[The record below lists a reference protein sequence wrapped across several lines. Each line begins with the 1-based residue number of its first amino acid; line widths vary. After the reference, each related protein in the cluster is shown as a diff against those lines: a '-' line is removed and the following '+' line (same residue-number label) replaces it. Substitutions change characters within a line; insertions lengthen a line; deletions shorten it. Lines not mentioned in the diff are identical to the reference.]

1 MPSNLLTTKRKIL
14 IGVAVVVV
22 IALIALTTWLLY
34 THPGFTATSSK
45 IAIIIL
51 ALVLLIMNLAMIF
64 MLWQIIRLID
74 FLLTEL
80 KPVLNSVQQT
90 AGTVRGTTEF
100 VSDEVTNPIIDVSA
114 KAAGIKGSL
123 RFIRDSL
130 MNPNTGSVT
139 RNAPPSGQPAQPD
152 RAKPTDF

>member
-22 IALIALTTWLLY
+22 IALIALITWFLY

-45 IAIIIL
+45 LAIIIL
-51 ALVLLIMNLAMIF
+51 ALVLLIMNISMIF

-90 AGTVRGTTEF
+90 SQTVRGTAEF
-100 VSDEVTNPIIDVSA
+100 VSDEVSNPIIDVSA
-114 KAAGIKGSL
+114 KAAGIRGSL

-130 MNPNTGSVT
+130 MNPNTGTS
-139 RNAPPSGQPAQPD
+139 PSSGRPVQPD
-152 RAKPTDF
+152 NVRPTDF